1 MVKNFNMKDINSFFD
16 FFNRSKT
23 EKHLNKREGE
33 IKIGEKLSYL
43 STFDQLAHEDAQYVL
58 IGVPEDIGILA
69 NYGKAGASDFWDDF
83 LSAFIN
89 LQENRYLSG
98 NDFIIAGNIKTND
111 LIQQAQKSIQ
121 DHKHQ
126 LGRLS
131 VFVETLD
138 EWLSKIIK
146 KVKQNGKIPIVIGG
160 GHNNAFGMIKGVSSA
175 QKKSINVLNFDA
187 HTDLRWIDYRH
198 SGNSFSYAIDQNY
211 LNQYTIFGLDK
222 AYTPEYIY
230 KFIDQNKKIN
240 CVFADEIYRRTNPE
254 IIYKAKHEAEKLS
267 EFGLEIDMDCVKHQP
282 ASALNPV
289 GFFPQQLYAILQAL
303 AIDTISYV
311 HFCEAVKSKKF
322 GSGKLVANL
331 VFSILQPE

>member
-1 MVKNFNMKDINSFFD
+1 MEKNFNMKDINSFFE
-16 FFNRSKT
+16 FFNRSKA

-43 STFDQLAHEDAQYVL
+43 NAFDQLAQEDAQYVL

-98 NDFIIAGNIKTND
+98 NDIIIAGKIKTDD

-121 DHKHQ
+121 DHKYQ

-138 EWLSKIIK
+138 EWLSKIVK
-146 KVKQNGKIPIVIGG
+146 KVKQAGKTPIVIGG

-175 QKKSINVLNFDA
+175 QKKAINVLNFDA
-187 HTDLRWIDYRH
+187 HADLRWIDYRH
-198 SGNSFSYAIDQNY
+198 SGNGFSYAIDQKY
-211 LNQYTIFGLDK
+211 LDQYTIFGLDK
-222 AYTPEYIY
+222 AYTPEYIFE
-230 KFIDQNKKIN
+230 FIDQNKQIK
-240 CVFADEIYRRTNPE
+240 CVFADEIYKKTNPE
-254 IIYKAKHEAEKLS
+254 IIYKAKYEADKLGK
-267 EFGLEIDMDCVKHQP
+267 FGLEVDMDCVQHQP
-282 ASALNPV
+282 ASALNPL
-289 GFFPQQLYAILQAL
+289 GLSPQQLYSILQAL
-303 AIDTISYV
+303 AVNSISYV
-311 HFCEAVKSKKF
+311 HFCEAAKSKKF

-331 VFSILQPE
+331 VFSILRS